1 MTAPAKT
8 CFVIMPFKEKK
19 KLDGT
24 VIDFDAVY
32 DNLIEPAVKSVGL
45 QCYRSD
51 KIVQGGWIH
60 RKMLQHVYQA
70 DVAVVD
76 LTTLNPN
83 VFYELGVRHAL
94 VPCVTV
100 LIRREGTELPFNIEG
115 MNAIPYGD
123 LSVEAERDKA
133 RKHIAEFITAG
144 LEQYTNDSLVYE
156 VLDVRV
162 PPVQSVI
169 PSTDTL
175 YYPVHSEGDP
185 RIALITGEIE
195 NVTVADV
202 WVNSENTNMQMA
214 RHYDRS
220 VSSLIRYLGAR
231 KDRSGQVSKDVIA
244 DELAKCMEG
253 KRSVDPGVIV
263 VTGAGE
269 LTKSNK
275 VRKIFHAAAVVGQI
289 GKGYTPIND
298 VGRCVTNALQRMDS
312 PALRSANLRT
322 ILFPLMGT
330 GVGGG
335 ERKAKASQLIT
346 AALQYLRARP
356 TSVVQTVYFL
366 TWSQVELETCQRI
379 LRDAG
384 LTQEVRANDGKRP
397 RATKRPRRSLGASR
411 PG

>member
-1 MTAPAKT
+1 MTAQRKS
-8 CFVIMPFKEKK
+8 CFVIMPFGEKEQ
-19 KLDGT
+19 LDGT

-45 QCYRSD
+45 ECNRSD
-51 KIVQGGWIH
+51 KILQGGWVH
-60 RKMLQHVYQA
+60 KKMLQRVYQA

-100 LIRREGTELPFNIEG
+100 LIRREGTKLPFNVQG

-133 RKHIAEFITAG
+133 RKDIVEFITAG

-156 VLDVRV
+156 VLEVRI
-162 PPVQSVI
+162 PPVQAVI
-169 PSTDTL
+169 PSTDIL
-175 YYPVHSEGDP
+175 YYPVHGEGEP

-195 NVTVADV
+195 NVTIADV

-231 KDRSGQVSKDVIA
+231 KDRSGQVSKDIIA
-244 DELAKCMEG
+244 DELSKCMAG
-253 KRSVDPGVIV
+253 KRSVDPGAVV

-269 LTKSNK
+269 LMKTNNVK
-275 VRKIFHAAAVVGQI
+275 KIFHAAAVVGQI

-298 VGRCVTNALQRMDS
+298 VGRCVTSALQRMDS
-312 PALRSANLRT
+312 AALRSANLRT

-335 ERKAKASQLIT
+335 ERKTKAIQLIT

-356 TSVVQTVYFL
+356 KSVAKTVYFL

-384 LTQEVRANDGKRP
+384 LTQEPRANNGKRS
-397 RATKRPRRSLGASR
+397 RSTKRQSPSR
-411 PG
+411 TS